1 MSDSSRIAVVGEA
14 DLVFGFRALGIRTF
28 SPLSAEDAGKTAS
41 MIVRGDFALCL
52 VDQRWLGAFKEEEAA
67 AGRRFC
73 PVIVGISDYRSLTD
87 EVEKRVREMAVKATG
102 SDSLVRRKANHE

>member
-14 DLVFGFRALGIRTF
+14 DLVFGFRALGLQTF
-28 SPLSAEDAGKTAS
+28 SPEGPGDAARLAS
-41 MIVRGDFALCL
+41 EIVRGDFALCL
-52 VDQRWLGAFKEEEAA
+52 VDGRWMSAFKEEEAA
-67 AGRRFC
+67 AGRKFC
-73 PVIVGISDYRSLTD
+73 PVIVGFSDYRSLTD